1 MFSSLSELSFG
12 TWKEA
17 EKVCTDSADEVQ
29 QIVTHIQQAL
39 QAQKDADEK
48 VTALQASLETLART
62 LGAQKEDEVKAKAA
76 LESVLE
82 KQKFQSVEGLL
93 PFVVTE
99 AVLKKTEDQITDYR
113 QAVATNQ
120 TQLSQAEKDAEG

>member
-1 MFSSLSELSFG
+1 MKRRPWFSSLSELSFD

-48 VTALQASLETLART
+48 VTALQAHWKTLART
-62 LGAQKEDEVKAKAA
+62 LGAQKEDEVKAKSA

-82 KQKFQSVEGLL
+82 KQKFQSVEELL

-99 AVLKKTEDQITDYR
+99 A
-113 QAVATNQ
+113 AP
-120 TQLSQAEKDAEG
+120 